1 MSNAFFLYTQEED
14 FELNSEYHDVL
25 AMILNPVTWKTM
37 ISVVTL
43 FENFITFWCNKI
55 LDGSNVFVAGS
66 CGEGMGGLSG
76 IMKIK
81 SDIDVMM
88 TLNTYLV
95 VERHFPCN
103 RQNVEF
109 LKLVNSHSHPGY
121 ALVQTSC
128 NTFEESYLSANE
140 WRSRFEKLNIE
151 EILHYLG
158 GTDTH
163 FIPLNHGP
171 AVKIDFCRSGFN
183 GNVSGSLKSM
193 DFVFG
198 IKCNEWPSVADEW
211 IERNRSKWPSGDMIA
226 HVVEMGCDLV
236 PSGLPGNV
244 GDDKQWRISFVR
256 AERHL
261 IHSLNPAQLKTYVL
275 LKMIFKNKEL
285 GENFHNTVSSYV
297 AKCSFFWVSEEYD
310 GSEWIES
317 HCMKYLWLCLQKIKH
332 FVEVDYCPN
341 YFMRNC
347 NVLFGKLN
355 IMERKY
361 FNHLIDNYTSTE
373 CFKNRITC
381 LPVMTD
387 VKTKYSGLF
396 FLHSMIYKV
405 SYLLDIVGR
414 FIERFIEEM
423 FEKLIFFF
431 VSIPSNERLRDSIE
445 EIRNLLC
452 EFRRN
457 AFSSEIC
464 MHNYSPQDHFIR
476 IFTCVQ
482 IRLENIAIYRNEV
495 DRKGRFE
502 LLQNVLSQ
510 TKLSIPNLC
519 ASEIVQL
526 AHVFFTNG
534 LYENTLKIITQPLS
548 TFESVPCFPL
558 SSMNSFH
565 HFLSLYLL
573 NQTDVSFTSVRRPVS
588 NIFFFH
594 LEESILT
601 FDLRLELF
609 LARAELAENEEQLR
623 FHSYVNVHPLVYA
636 YYMKYKCCRY
646 LGRNIDSCKVRK
658 ELEKE
663 ALKDT
668 SQDYHGLNLLG
679 CCLFECGHFEEAVK
693 VFALS
698 SRKRAQHKSV
708 FFHTAILLRKYFKDR

>member
-1 MSNAFFLYTQEED
+1 MDPLEED

-66 CGEGMGGLSG
+66 YGEGMSGLSE
-76 IMKIK
+76 IMEIK
-81 SDIDVMM
+81 FDLDVMM

-103 RQNVEF
+103 RQNVEL

-121 ALVQTSC
+121 ALVQTLC
-128 NTFEESYLSANE
+128 NAFEESYLSANE
-140 WRSRFEKLNIE
+140 WRSRFEKLNID

-158 GTDTH
+158 GTDTL

-171 AVKIDFCRSGFN
+171 AVRIDFCRSGFN

-211 IERNRSKWPSGDMIA
+211 FERNRSKWPSGDMIA

-244 GDDKQWRISFVR
+244 GDDKLWRISFVR

-297 AKCSFFWVSEEYD
+297 AKCSFFWVSEEED
-310 GSEWIES
+310 GSKWIES
-317 HCMKYLWLCLQKIKH
+317 HCMKYLWLCLRKIKH
-332 FVEVDYCPN
+332 FVDEDYCPN

-361 FNHLIDNYTSTE
+361 FSHLIDNYTSTE

-381 LPVMTD
+381 LPVMTGL
-387 VKTKYSGLF
+387 KTKYNGLF
-396 FLHSMIYKV
+396 FLHSMIYK
-405 SYLLDIVGR
+405 SPYLMDIARRVIKR
-414 FIERFIEEM
+414 HIEEM
-423 FEKLIFFF
+423 LENVIFLF
-431 VSIPSNERLRDSIE
+431 VSIPSNERDSIE

-457 AFSSEIC
+457 AFSFEIC
-464 MHNYSPQDHFIR
+464 KHNYSPQDHIIR
-476 IFTCVQ
+476 LFTCVQ
-482 IRLENIAIYRNEV
+482 IRLENVAIYRNEV

-502 LLQNVLSQ
+502 LLQNLLSQ
-510 TKLSIPNLC
+510 TKLTIPNLC
-519 ASEIVQL
+519 ASDIVQL

-534 LYENTLKIITQPLS
+534 LYENTLKIITPMLW
-548 TFESVPCFPL
+548 TLESVPCFRMNR
-558 SSMNSFH
+558 MNSVR
-565 HFLSLYLL
+565 YLL
-573 NQTDVSFTSVRRPVS
+573 LSFILNQADVSFASVNRPVS
-588 NIFFFH
+588 NIIFFH
-594 LEESILT
+594 LEEPILT
-601 FDLRLELF
+601 FDLRLELL
-609 LARAELAENEEQLR
+609 LAKVEFAENYQQLP
-623 FHSYVNVHPLVYA
+623 FYSYVNVHPLVYA
-636 YYMKYKCCRY
+636 YYLKYKCCRY
-646 LGRNIDSCKVRK
+646 LGRNIDSCKVCK

-679 CCLFECGHFEEAVK
+679 CCLFECGHFEDAVK

-698 SRKRAQHKSV
+698 SRKRGQHKSV